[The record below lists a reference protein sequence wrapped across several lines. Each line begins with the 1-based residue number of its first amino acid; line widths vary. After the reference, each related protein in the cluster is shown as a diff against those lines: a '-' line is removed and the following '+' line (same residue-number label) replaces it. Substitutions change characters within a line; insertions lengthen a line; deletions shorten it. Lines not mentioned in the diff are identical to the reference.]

1 MAKVKLLNLNG
12 EKVKDLT
19 LNDKIWNIEI
29 NDAVLYDAITFA
41 RAGMRQGT
49 AKTKTRAEVS
59 GGGRKPWK
67 QKGTGRARQGSTRS
81 PQWRGGGI
89 VFGPTPRDYSKKM
102 NKKERKLAML
112 SILSSKYQN
121 KELIVVEN
129 FDLKTNKTKDLIKV
143 LENLKA
149 NDKTALIVTNS
160 DNENLVLAARNNKN
174 LTVVPVDKINVLEIA
189 ANTNL
194 IIDENGVK
202 TIEEVLK

>member
-1 MAKVKLLNLNG
+1 MAKIKLLNLNG

-29 NDAVLYDAITFA
+29 NEAVLYDAITFA

-49 AKTKTRAEVS
+49 SAAKTRGEVS

-67 QKGTGRARQGSTRS
+67 QKGTGRARQGSIRS

-89 VFGPTPRDYSKKM
+89 VFGPTPRDFSKKM

-112 SILSSKYQN
+112 SILSSKFAE
-121 KELIVVEN
+121 KELVAV
-129 FDLKTNKTKDLIKV
+129 DSLKLESNKTKDLINS
-143 LENLKA
+143 LEKLNVS
-149 NDKTALIVTNS
+149 KTALIVTNEE
-160 DNENLVLAARNNKN
+160 NENLTLAARNNKN
-174 LTVVPVDKINVLEIA
+174 LTVITVDKINVLEIA
-189 ANTNL
+189 ANNNL
-194 IIDENGVK
+194 IIEESAIK

>member
-12 EKVKDLT
+12 EKVKDIT

-41 RAGMRQGT
+41 RAGQRQGT
-49 AKTKTRAEVS
+49 AATKTRGQVS

-67 QKGTGRARQGSTRS
+67 QKGTGRARQGSIRS

-112 SILSSKYQN
+112 SILSSKLKN
-121 KELIVVEN
+121 DELIVVEN
-129 FDLKTNKTKDLIKV
+129 FDLKSNKTKEFNKV
-143 LENLKA
+143 LENLKV
-149 NDKTALIVTNS
+149 DKTALIVTN
-160 DNENLVLAARNNKN
+160 DENNNLLLATRNNQK

-189 ANTNL
+189 ANENL
-194 IIDENGVK
+194 IIDESGVK